1 MKKNIIIAVL
11 SIILIGFL
19 IYNKDNFVTFF
30 YETFKEKTSNNDTTL
45 NDTKLDTNQIDIA
58 TPEVDPYLNLTEEEK
73 IQNDLKYL
81 CEYQDIFQGENFDES
96 RYSFCNNFIDETNFY
111 DGKYYLTN
119 YINNLRNK
127 PDKIIESF
135 EKYKYFFYNL
145 ISERTYKT
153 SNIDKIISGLLLS
166 YNDIYSDENH
176 NTKLKDIYDIMKFQ
190 KGYDVDAKELYPK
203 IEPFISN
210 ETLNSIEEIRL
221 SSGKQ
226 FADGDIVWFYSFW
239 ARRKKEGNINEVYTI
254 INDMNSY
261 YTDDF

>member
-1 MKKNIIIAVL
+1 MKKNIIIIIL
-11 SIILIGFL
+11 SITLVGFS
-19 IYNKDNFVTFF
+19 IYNKDAIIALFKKTNTEQINEKAIKSNEELQSNQ
-30 YETFKEKTSNNDTTL
+30 ETQAIS
-45 NDTKLDTNQIDIA
+45 
-58 TPEVDPYLNLTEEEK
+58 EVDPYLNLTEEEK
-73 IQNDLKYL
+73 IHTDLEYL

-96 RYSFCNNFIDETNFY
+96 RYSFCNNFIDETNFF
-111 DGKYYLTN
+111 DGNYYLTN
-119 YINNLRNK
+119 YINALRTK

-135 EKYKYFFYNL
+135 EKYKYFFYSL

-166 YNDIYSDENH
+166 YNDIYSDENY
-176 NTKLKDIYDIMKFQ
+176 NTKLKEIYAIMKFQ

-210 ETLNSIEEIRL
+210 ETLISIEELRL

-254 INDMNSY
+254 INDMNEY
-261 YTDDF
+261 YSNDF